1 MCLFRGHADAHK
13 SSSSSLRLF
22 QGSIFL
28 KHSHIL
34 LHSSTPGS
42 FFFSHR
48 ISLSQSQQ
56 TTSTSTSHLFTGGIT
71 GIPPAFFPRKP
82 KPFSNRPSPTPGRFF
97 FFCWEGC
104 SRRSHI
110 FLFQWK
116 ITFLCMVFIVVYK
129 RKQMCRKFPLYNKMT
144 AAVRRVRIAGIRLGA
159 RDEIWL

>member
-28 KHSHIL
+28 KHSHIMV
-34 LHSSTPGS
+34 HSSVPGS

-82 KPFSNRPSPTPGRFF
+82 KPFSNRPSPTPWRFF
-97 FFCWEGC
+97 SFEKAAHDALTFFSFSGKLRSSVWFSLSSIRG
-104 SRRSHI
+104 SRCAGNFR
-110 FLFQWK
+110 F
-116 ITFLCMVFIVVYK
+116 ITK
-129 RKQMCRKFPLYNKMT
+129 
-144 AAVRRVRIAGIRLGA
+144 
-159 RDEIWL
+159 